1 MGVKMK
7 LKLIVLPLAAALL
20 SVTGAAA
27 DSRLDEK
34 IYTPY
39 VQNGVAELELRNA
52 RQNGGAT
59 AGDKTTVIE
68 GEYGLNDRL
77 SLAVVGAVERS
88 PDQSSRLTSIGL
100 EAVAY
105 VGQIPRLGVDTGAYL
120 EYKHGLHG
128 DDDVAEAKLL
138 FAKTAGRFQGLLN
151 LIAERPFGPK
161 GEAFASYGYA
171 ASATW
176 KTVGLLRLG
185 AEAFGDFGTDH
196 GLGGRRG
203 AYLGPQL
210 LWEGRP
216 TGSPVEIEIDAG
228 WLFPVGADRG
238 ESRNQLRLGL
248 ELERRF

>member
-1 MGVKMK
+1 MK
-7 LKLIVLPLAAALL
+7 LKLIALPLAAALL
-20 SVTGAAA
+20 SASGAAA
-27 DSRLDEK
+27 DPRLDEK
-34 IYTPY
+34 VYTPY
-39 VQNGVAELELRNA
+39 VQNGVAELELRTA
-52 RQNGGAT
+52 RQNGAA
-59 AGDKTTVIE
+59 AGEMTTVVE

-105 VGQIPRLGVDTGAYL
+105 IGQIPGLGVDTGGYL

-151 LIAERPFGPK
+151 LIVERPFGPS
-161 GEAFASYGYA
+161 GEAFGSYGYA

-176 KTVGLLRLG
+176 KTVGALRLG
-185 AEAFGDFGTDH
+185 AEAFGDLGTDH
-196 GLGGRRG
+196 RFPGRRG
-203 AYLGPQL
+203 AYVGPQL

-216 TGSPVEIEIDAG
+216 GGSPVEIEVDAG
-228 WLFPVGADRG
+228 WLIPVGSDRS
-238 ESRNQLRLGL
+238 ESRSQLRFGL